1 MCRSL
6 AFGLGLVLVGHIV
19 FARFAIGQEQR
30 VDFDIPAQPLASALE
45 QYSNITGRNALYHSN
60 LMVGRRSTAVHGPVL
75 PDAAL
80 TTLLEGTGLSVS
92 HATPSSF
99 VLLPTPVIA
108 ATVPTAA
115 VTQYYGRIQASLQKA
130 LCADGDARPGGYRI
144 ALRLWIDSV
153 GNVTRFERLG
163 SSGTSSLDDGIDRT
177 LRHLQIGMSPPAG
190 LGQPVSI
197 VILPQAPG
205 VTMGCEGS
213 ATRPARTTP

>member
-1 MCRSL
+1 MCRAL
-6 AFGLGLVLVGHIV
+6 VLGLGLVLAAHTVV
-19 FARFAIGQEQR
+19 ARLAIAQEQR
-30 VDFDIPAQPLASALE
+30 MDFDIPAQPLASALE
-45 QYSNITGRNALYHSN
+45 QYSNITGRNALYNSN
-60 LMVGRRSTAVHGPVL
+60 LMIGRRSTAVQGQIP

-80 TTLLEGTGLSVS
+80 TTLLEGTGLSVG

-99 VLLPTPVIA
+99 VLLPAPVTV

-163 SSGTSSLDDGIDRT
+163 SSGASSLDDGIDRT
-177 LRHLQIGMSPPAG
+177 LRRLQIGTSPPAG

-197 VILPQAPG
+197 VVLRQAPG
-205 VTMGCEGS
+205 VTMGCES
-213 ATRPARTTP
+213 LAIRRARAAP